1 MKRKLLTALAL
12 SAGLFGLLASPAS
25 AQEAAYEWT
34 TQDILDNTWIV
45 IAAVLVLFMQAG
57 FALVETGLTRT
68 KSAGNIMMKNMMD
81 MAVAGIAFFV
91 VGYGIAYGSDVGG
104 IFGSDLFFLKG
115 GDPYEGGLSLETN
128 YIFQVAFAGAA
139 ATIASGAMA
148 ERTKFW
154 TYFIFSIVMTALI
167 YPVVV
172 HMFWGGGLI
181 ADLQIGNAKFGDFAG
196 STIVHSAGGW
206 AALMGAFF
214 LGPRIGKYDKDG
226 NPRAIPGHSM
236 PLAITGVFILMVGW
250 FGFNGGSELAA
261 DEFVPGIFVTTF
273 LAASAGAFGALT
285 TVTLMTKKPDVGMT
299 GNGILAGLVSI
310 TAGTGTITPVGSVIV
325 GFLGGCLVVASVI
338 FIDRK
343 GIDDPVGAISV
354 HGVCGVWGTLAV
366 GLFAVNG
373 DAFVDAAFPLEDG
386 TEYSASGLFYGGG
399 INQLIVQL
407 IGVLIVAAWVLVTTG
422 ILFAVLK
429 ATLGLRVSEQEELEG
444 LDVHEHGAPGYGPD
458 VTVSVG

>member
-1 MKRKLLTALAL
+1 MKHKWLTAGAVSVL
-12 SAGLFGLLASPAS
+12 LLAFFAGPAG
-25 AQEAAYEWT
+25 AQEGYEWT

-45 IAAVLVLFMQAG
+45 IAAALVLFMQAG
-57 FALVETGLTRT
+57 FALVETGLTRS
-68 KSAGNIMMKNMMD
+68 KNAGNIMMKNMMD
-81 MAVAGIAFFV
+81 MAVAGIAFYV
-91 VGYGIAYGSDVGG
+91 VGYGFAYGSDS
-104 IFGSDLFFLKG
+104 GSLIGTDLFFLKG
-115 GDPYEGGLSLETN
+115 GDDYAGGLSLETN

-154 TYFIFSIVMTALI
+154 TYFIFSIVMTAFI

-172 HMFWGGGLI
+172 HMFWSGEGI
-181 ADLQIGNAKFGDFAG
+181 ISDLQIGNAKFGDFAG

-206 AALMGAFF
+206 AALMGALF

-236 PLAITGVFILMVGW
+236 PLAITGVFILMIGW

-261 DEFVPGIFVTTF
+261 DQFVPGIFVTTF
-273 LAASAGAFGALT
+273 LAACAGAFGSTAAI
-285 TVTLMTKKPDVGMT
+285 TLYTKKPDVGMA
-299 GNGILAGLVSI
+299 GNGVLAGLVSI
-310 TAGTGTITPVGSVIV
+310 TAGTGTITPFGSVIV
-325 GFLGGCLVVASVI
+325 GFLGGLLVVASVI
-338 FIDRK
+338 FVDRR

-354 HGVCGVWGTLAV
+354 HGICGVWGTLAV

-399 INQLIVQL
+399 INQLVVQL
-407 IGVLIVAAWVLVTTG
+407 LGVLIVAAWVLVTTG
-422 ILFAVLK
+422 ILFSVLK
-429 ATLGLRVSEQEELEG
+429 ATMGLRVSELEEREG
-444 LDVHEHGAPGYGPD
+444 LDVHEHGAPGYAAD
-458 VTVSVG
+458 VTVSV

>member
-1 MKRKLLTALAL
+1 MKLKWLTAGAVSAL
-12 SAGLFGLLASPAS
+12 LLGLLAGPAG
-25 AQEAAYEWT
+25 AQEVYEWT
-34 TQDILDNTWIV
+34 TEDILSNIWIL

-57 FALVETGLTRT
+57 FALVETGMTRA
-68 KSAGNIMMKNMMD
+68 KNAANIMMKNMMD
-81 MAVAGIAFFV
+81 LTVAGIGFFV
-91 VGYGIAYGSDVGG
+91 VGYAIAFGGDDIGGMVGTEG
-104 IFGSDLFFLKG
+104 FFLKG
-115 GDPYEGGLSLETN
+115 LGDYEGGLSTETFF
-128 YIFQVAFAGAA
+128 IFQVAFAGAA

-154 TYFIFSIVMTALI
+154 TYFVFAIVMTSFI

-172 HMFWGGGLI
+172 HMFWGGGII

-206 AALMGAFF
+206 AALMGALF

-226 NPRAIPGHSM
+226 NPRAILGHSM
-236 PLAITGVFILMVGW
+236 PLAITGVFILFIGW

-261 DEFVPGIFVTTF
+261 DEFVAGIFVTTF
-273 LAASAGAFGALT
+273 LAACAGALGA
-285 TVTLMTKKPDVGMT
+285 TVAITAVTKKPDVGMA

-310 TAGTGTITPVGSVIV
+310 TAGTGTITPVGAIIT
-325 GFLGGCLVVASVI
+325 GFLGGLLVVASVI

-399 INQLIVQL
+399 INQLLVQAS
-407 IGVLIVAAWVLVTTG
+407 GVLIVAAWVLVTSG

-429 ATLGLRVSEQEELEG
+429 ATMGLRVSEQEELEG
-444 LDVHEHGAPGYGPD
+444 LDVHEHGAPGYASD
-458 VTVSVG
+458 VSVSV